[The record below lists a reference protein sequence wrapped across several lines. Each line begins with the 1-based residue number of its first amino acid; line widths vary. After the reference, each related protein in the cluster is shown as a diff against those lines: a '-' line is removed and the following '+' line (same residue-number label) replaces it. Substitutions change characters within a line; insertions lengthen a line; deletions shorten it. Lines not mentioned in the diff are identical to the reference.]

1 MFDFLSLVKGLGLLL
16 ILEGLWWLAVGTPI
30 WLWIKNRKKSG
41 EDQMADASWVI
52 KGRKRIR
59 KAVKK
64 VVIKKGNE
72 EFTARDIIPR
82 VKKELWSYDRWGIST
97 QRVAQALRQL
107 YLEGFVEK
115 VGLEDR
121 KRYPAT
127 IYRAV
132 GIYRE

>member
-1 MFDFLSLVKGLGLLL
+1 
-16 ILEGLWWLAVGTPI
+16 
-30 WLWIKNRKKSG
+30 
-41 EDQMADASWVI
+41 MADASWVI